1 MSKVLSIEFFE
12 STPRTLDIKENNV
25 LIDQIQIPDNEPSLY
40 DALYSNDRLTIR
52 RLLTNILNGNEL
64 RNIYIHG
71 TDKPE
76 KYGDIICHLISRNSV
91 FRTFNDSIS
100 EVMQFLSEKDK
111 QRYRRLHEH
120 ESYISVHGKKKNA
133 YKIPNTRKKLPENL
147 ALHIEDEYWSDPVK
161 VRRGEGLE
169 GNWSGGSG
177 VFNDAIKKPVVKAGY
192 GTRKKAKNTIR
203 RFRSVTRAK
212 ARQVAGIM
220 YYRAKYNK
228 HQTSGM
234 RNAMKVYKNYL
245 DKTSVEA

>member
-12 STPRTLDIKENNV
+12 STPRILDIKENNV
-25 LIDQIQIPDNEPSLY
+25 VLDQIKTSDDEPSLY
-40 DALYSNDRLTIR
+40 HALYSNNRLAIR
-52 RLLTNILNGNEL
+52 KILTNILNGNKL

-76 KYGDIICHLISRNSV
+76 KYGDIISHLISRNSV
-91 FRTFNDSIS
+91 FRTFHDSIS

-111 QRYRRLHEH
+111 ERYRGIHEN
-120 ESYISVHGKKKNA
+120 ESYTAFSSKKRNA

-147 ALHIEDEYWSDPVK
+147 AFNIEDEYWRDPVK

-169 GNWSGGSG
+169 GDWSGGST
-177 VFNDAIKKPVVKAGY
+177 VFSDSIKKPVVKAGY

-203 RFRSVTRAK
+203 RLRSVSRAK
-212 ARQVAGIM
+212 GRQLAGIM

-228 HQTSGM
+228 YQTSGM

-245 DKTSVEA
+245 EKTSVES